1 MPVPVAILIGVLVC
15 MIFGVV
21 IEKIAYKPLRSASSL
36 TVLITAIGVSIF
48 LQSLAS
54 IVFGTMKK
62 AFPTVSLGNINI
74 GGLSISG
81 TTLLSLGSSVVIMVL
96 LTLFIKMT
104 STGRAMLAVSE
115 DKGAAEMM
123 GINVNKTITITFAIG
138 SALAAI
144 ASLCYGATYTF
155 IGPYIGQMPGI
166 KAFVAAVLGGIG
178 SIPGAM
184 LGGLILGIVEKLTQA
199 YIDPNYVDAIVFAI
213 LIIVLLI
220 KPSGLLGK
228 KRNDKV

>member
-1 MPVPVAILIGVLVC
+1 MNFLNNFIYGLGLGGIYAMIALGYTMVYGIAKMLNFAHGDIIMVGAFTIFTAASTLAMPVPVAILIGVLVC

-115 DKGAAEMM
+115 DKGW
-123 GINVNKTITITFAIG
+123 
-138 SALAAI
+138 
-144 ASLCYGATYTF
+144 
-155 IGPYIGQMPGI
+155 
-166 KAFVAAVLGGIG
+166 
-178 SIPGAM
+178 
-184 LGGLILGIVEKLTQA
+184 
-199 YIDPNYVDAIVFAI
+199 
-213 LIIVLLI
+213 
-220 KPSGLLGK
+220 
-228 KRNDKV
+228 